1 MAASATFAL
10 NAELCVRRARLA
22 IVTPDLRHSRRLQAE
37 APLIDLSEFGQPAL
51 SGAIWRVPKS
61 ERASAGSDGVGSGC
75 TALSGC
81 STAIECNTGS
91 RKSPW
96 QDRSISLD
104 VKRMGERSAGNPHA
118 AFDVAGA
125 GNGAR
130 GEVSGR
136 RGRASPRPY
145 HRGSSRGLDGG
156 ATNHAGR
163 AAALLRPGDRDG
175 ADARGGVPP

>member
-10 NAELCVRRARLA
+10 NAGLCVRRARLA

-125 GNGAR
+125 GNVAR
-130 GEVSGR
+130 AEFSGR
-136 RGRASPRPY
+136 RWRASPRPY
-145 HRGSSRGLDGG
+145 
-156 ATNHAGR
+156 
-163 AAALLRPGDRDG
+163 PG
-175 ADARGGVPP
+175 RGGRSLEGRTTHDPRRTALAPWRS